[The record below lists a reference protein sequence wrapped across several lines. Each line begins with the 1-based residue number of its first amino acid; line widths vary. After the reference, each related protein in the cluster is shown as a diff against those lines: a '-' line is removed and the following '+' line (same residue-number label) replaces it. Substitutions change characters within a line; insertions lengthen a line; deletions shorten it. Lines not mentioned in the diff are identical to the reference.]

1 MAQKTT
7 AELKTDVQ
15 SKFPNNNVGS
25 ITPAVLRGFFDDLL
39 DSLLNRI
46 NVGFSNVLSVIRYD
60 SDFSADFDAFSLID
74 KNYVD
79 NNLQK
84 YTKIVVF
91 DDTPV
96 SNFNSG
102 QVGGQPVFA
111 DIPDLQ
117 ITIDR
122 IGDYTF
128 YVALNCNHDQNEEL
142 DLTIALTPIDNR
154 DIDLPNGTTIT
165 VPAGTQFTSEFQAV
179 VDRQQK
185 NNDQTISGTFLF
197 DNLKVDD
204 LIDFRINTRGDN
216 VDLSN
221 RRAYGY
227 TINANPVS

>member
-1 MAQKTT
+1 MAQKTSSD
-7 AELKTDVQ
+7 LKTDVQ
-15 SKFPNNNVGS
+15 NKFPDNNSGQ
-25 ITPAVLRGFFDDLL
+25 ITPAVTRGFFDDLI
-39 DSLLNRI
+39 DSFLNLI
-46 NVGFSNVLSVIRYD
+46 DTGFKNVSSVIKYQTD
-60 SDFSADFDAFSLID
+60 LSGDFDDLSLVD

-79 NNLQK
+79 SNTQK

-165 VPAGTQFTSEFQAV
+165 VPAGTQFTSEFQTV

-227 TINANPVS
+227 TINANPVP